1 MAALL
6 ACPLIAFG
14 GTTREVAFVYGTG
27 CLLAATVLGVRVQG
41 TLDMALALLAG
52 GVVAQIIPIPAAL
65 GQMLSPHRREL
76 VDALRLSAHPG
87 LRGTVS
93 SIDVPSTIWALAVLG
108 GSIAFFWIARLQFGR
123 GGVRQ
128 TVRVV
133 AGLGFA
139 VSLVAVSQA
148 ATAGDLIYWRFPTG
162 FEGPPPFGPFINRNH
177 FATWTMMAIPLC
189 FGYVAARLGSE
200 RTVPRHSSLRGRVV
214 RAIDPRTAW
223 LATAG
228 TTMLVALLLSLSR
241 SGALSLGVS
250 AAITFAVCR
259 HRLERR
265 HRRLVLY
272 ATVGVLLAGVLW
284 ADVPALMR
292 RAVTAPAAMA
302 DRATI
307 WRESVPIVR
316 DFWRVGTGAG
326 TYQSA
331 MFLYQQ
337 SERTVYF
344 NQAHNHYL
352 QLAVEGG
359 VLLVGLTLFAAVL
372 FIREA
377 RRRLAGDT
385 SGLVLIRVGAV
396 CGLGAVALQSVWE
409 TGLVMPANA
418 ALAAL
423 LAAIVVHEPVAAAA
437 DQPHLAVEER
447 PQ

>member
-1 MAALL
+1 MLTAALL

-14 GTTREVAFVYGTG
+14 GTTREVAFLYGIA
-27 CLLAATVLGVRVQG
+27 CLLSATILGVRLQG

-52 GVVAQIIPIPAAL
+52 GVVAQIIPMPAAL
-65 GQMLSPHRREL
+65 GQILTPHRREV
-76 VDALRLSAHPG
+76 VDALQLAAHPG
-87 LRGTVS
+87 LRSTVS

-108 GSIAFFWIARLQFGR
+108 GSMAFFWIARLQFGR

-133 AGLGFA
+133 AALGFA
-139 VSLVAVSQA
+139 VSLLAVAQA

-177 FATWTMMAIPLC
+177 FATWTIMAVPLC
-189 FGYVAARLGSE
+189 FGYLAARLGST
-200 RTVPRHSSLRGRVV
+200 RTLPTHSSLRGRVV
-214 RAIDPRTAW
+214 RTIDPRTAW
-223 LATAG
+223 LAAAG
-228 TTMLVALLLSLSR
+228 ATMVVALLLSLSR
-241 SGALSLGVS
+241 SGVLSLGVS
-250 AAITFAVCR
+250 AAITFGLSR
-259 HRLERR
+259 HHLERR
-265 HRRLVLY
+265 HRRVVLC
-272 ATVGVLLAGVLW
+272 ATLGVVLAALMW

-292 RAVTAPAAMA
+292 RASTAPAAMA

-307 WRESVPIVR
+307 WRESVPIVK

-337 SERTVYF
+337 SNRTVYF

-352 QLAVEGG
+352 QVAVEGG
-359 VLLVGLTLFAAVL
+359 LLLVGLTLFAAVV
-372 FIREA
+372 FVRET
-377 RRRLAGDT
+377 RRRLAEDT

-423 LAAIVVHEPVAAAA
+423 LAAIAVHE
-437 DQPHLAVEER
+437 QR
-447 PQ
+447 

>member
-1 MAALL
+1 MAFL
-6 ACPLIAFG
+6 
-14 GTTREVAFVYGTG
+14 YGIG
-27 CLLAATVLGVRVQG
+27 CLLSATVLGVRVQG
-41 TLDMALALLAG
+41 TLDMALTLLAG
-52 GVVAQIIPIPAAL
+52 GVVAQIIPLPAAL
-65 GQMLSPHRREL
+65 AQILSPHRRE
-76 VDALRLSAHPG
+76 VVEALRLAVHPA
-87 LRGTVS
+87 LRSTVS

-108 GSIAFFWIARLQFGR
+108 GSIAFFWIARLQFGH
-123 GGVRQ
+123 GGIRQ

-133 AGLGFA
+133 AALGFA
-139 VSLVAVSQA
+139 VSLLAIAQA
-148 ATAGDLIYWRFPTG
+148 ATARDLIYWRFPTG
-162 FEGPPPFGPFINRNH
+162 FEGPPPFGPFVNRNH
-177 FATWTMMAIPLC
+177 FATWTIMAVPLC
-189 FGYVAARLGSE
+189 FGYLAARLGSG
-200 RTVPRHSSLRGRVV
+200 RSVPKHSSLRGRVV
-214 RAIDPRTAW
+214 RSIDPRTAW
-223 LATAG
+223 LTMAG
-228 TTMLVALLLSLSR
+228 ATMLVALLWSLSR

-250 AAITFAVCR
+250 AAITFALCR

-265 HRRLVLY
+265 HRRLVLG
-272 ATVGVLLAGVLW
+272 ATLAVLLGGLVW

-292 RAVTAPAAMA
+292 RAATAPAAMA

-337 SERTVYF
+337 SDRGVYF

-352 QLAVEGG
+352 QVAVEGG
-359 VLLVGLTLFAAVL
+359 ILLVGLMLFAAVT

-377 RRRLAGDT
+377 RRRLVEDT

-423 LAAIVVHEPVAAAA
+423 LAAIAVHEQSVSATIAY
-437 DQPHLAVEER
+437 DR
-447 PQ
+447 PATPDC

>member
-1 MAALL
+1 MAFL
-6 ACPLIAFG
+6 
-14 GTTREVAFVYGTG
+14 YGIG
-27 CLLAATVLGVRVQG
+27 CLLSATILGVRVQG

-52 GVVAQIIPIPAAL
+52 GMVAQIIPMPSAL
-65 GQMLSPHRREL
+65 GQIVSPHRRE
-76 VDALRLSAHPG
+76 VIEALRLAAHPG
-87 LRGTVS
+87 LRSTVA

-108 GSIAFFWIARLQFGR
+108 GSIAFFWIARLQFAR

-133 AGLGFA
+133 AALGFA
-139 VSLVAVSQA
+139 MSLLAVAQG

-177 FATWTMMAIPLC
+177 FATWTIMAVPLC
-189 FGYVAARLGSE
+189 FGYLAARLGSQ
-200 RTVPRHSSLRGRVV
+200 RSVPRHSSLRGRVV
-214 RAIDPRTAW
+214 RSIDPRTAW
-223 LATAG
+223 LTAAG
-228 TTMLVALLLSLSR
+228 ATMLVALLLSLSR
-241 SGALSLGVS
+241 SGALSLSVS
-250 AAITFAVCR
+250 AAITFALFR

-272 ATVGVLLAGVLW
+272 ATVGVLLAGLVW
-284 ADVPALMR
+284 ADVPALIR
-292 RAVTAPAAMA
+292 RASTAPAAMA

-316 DFWRVGTGAG
+316 DFWLVGTGAG

-337 SERTVYF
+337 SDRMVYF

-352 QLAVEGG
+352 QVAVEGG
-359 VLLVGLTLFAAVL
+359 LMLVGLTLFAAVT

-377 RRRLAGDT
+377 RRRLAEDT

-423 LAAIVVHEPVAAAA
+423 LAAIAVYE
-437 DQPHLAVEER
+437 QP
-447 PQ
+447 